1 METLERGN
9 GKKDKMHEK
18 KDRYNPG
25 RANFDAL
32 RNYFGN
38 SNGSTLGS
46 VRNIHEK
53 YMFMKTEKEGIAG
66 YVSKFFRDWKKEG
79 FNFNFDNRCKRPCAK
94 RKMAGND
101 VR

>member
-25 RANFDAL
+25 RANFDTL
-32 RNYFGN
+32 RNYFRN

-66 YVSKFFRDWKKEG
+66 YVSKFSEIGRKKG
-79 FNFNFDNRCKRPCAK
+79 LTLILITDAK
-94 RKMAGND
+94 GHVQKGKWLEMM
-101 VR
+101 